1 MNFRKDEIIHQ
12 DESDESD
19 QESVSNEETPEP
31 KKEKQGHG
39 VEDAYEL
46 VDRVENKMN
55 QIANVLR
62 GVDKR
67 MSYNLRLMGSVTIL
81 KDNTQNLKDHES
93 EELMHLV
100 MQKSIIEKKIKILP
114 RIKEIQQWTKKR
126 LDMNNVE
133 GQQLMDAYCKK
144 IR

>member
-1 MNFRKDEIIHQ
+1 MNFRKDEIIQQ

-19 QESVSNEETPEP
+19 HCHDTISNEETPEP
-31 KKEKQGHG
+31 KKEKQSHG

-67 MSYNLRLMGSVTIL
+67 MSYNLRLMGSVTI
-81 KDNTQNLKDHES
+81 
-93 EELMHLV
+93 
-100 MQKSIIEKKIKILP
+100 
-114 RIKEIQQWTKKR
+114 
-126 LDMNNVE
+126 
-133 GQQLMDAYCKK
+133 
-144 IR
+144 

>member
-1 MNFRKDEIIHQ
+1 
-12 DESDESD
+12 
-19 QESVSNEETPEP
+19 
-31 KKEKQGHG
+31 
-39 VEDAYEL
+39 
-46 VDRVENKMN
+46 MN

-67 MSYNLRLMGSVTIL
+67 MSYNLRLMGSVTIQ

-126 LDMNNVE
+126 LDMNNEE
-133 GQQLMDAYCKK
+133 G
-144 IR
+144 